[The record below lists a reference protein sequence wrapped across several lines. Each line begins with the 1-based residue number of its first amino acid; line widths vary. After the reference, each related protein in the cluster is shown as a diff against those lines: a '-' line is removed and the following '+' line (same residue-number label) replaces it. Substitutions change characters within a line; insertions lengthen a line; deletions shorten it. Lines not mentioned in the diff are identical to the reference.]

1 MSSAPARRRAFRSV
15 VLRSLPLAVTAVA
28 AALLLGTLPANAAPG
43 DDASGEENGVAPT
56 LLEQLEV
63 TNRAYLEAKAIS
75 DASKARQAQIQ
86 ADLAKAEKRLAELA
100 EEVGATANAAY
111 RGSKFNLTAA
121 LIEDGHSAN
130 DLLQGIT
137 TVSYLAWRDDR
148 QLREYVIAKRDYTEQ
163 LKALEA
169 EVRLQEEQ
177 TRQMEKR
184 KDEAVKAL
192 TAAGNGG
199 VVNGVPVPS
208 PTATQAPRGVNGTW
222 PPESASV
229 DDPTTGGR
237 ITPRM
242 FHAYTEARKA
252 GFDHFTGCFRPGDR
266 FEHPKGRACD
276 FAANKNGFSGAAQGA
291 DRNYGDRLAGWMV
304 GNADRLGVLYVI
316 WYRQIWTPAAKWHG
330 YGSAGGD
337 PASDH
342 TNHVHLSVV

>member
-1 MSSAPARRRAFRSV
+1 MSSAPARRRAL
-15 VLRSLPLAVTAVA
+15 LRFLPLAATAVA
-28 AALLLGTLPANAAPG
+28 AALLLGTMPATAAPG
-43 DDASGEENGVAPT
+43 GDASGEENGVAPT

-63 TNRAYLEAKAIS
+63 TNRAYLEAKAVS
-75 DASKARQAQIQ
+75 DASKARQAEIQ
-86 ADLAKAEKRLAELA
+86 AALAKAEKRLAELA
-100 EEVGATANAAY
+100 NEVGATANAAY

-121 LIEDGHSAN
+121 LVHDGHSAD
-130 DLLQGIT
+130 DLLQGLT

-148 QLREYVIAKRDYTEQ
+148 ELREYVIAKKEYAEQ

-184 KDEAVKAL
+184 KNEAVKAL
-192 TAAGNGG
+192 SAAGNGG
-199 VVNGVPVPS
+199 VVNGVPVPT
-208 PTATQAPRGVNGTW
+208 PTATQAPRGPNGTW
-222 PPESASV
+222 PSESATV

-242 FHAYTEARKA
+242 FHAYTEARRA

-276 FAANKNGFSGAAQGA
+276 FAASKSGFSGAAQGA

-316 WYRQIWTPAAKWHG
+316 WYRSIWTPAAKWHS
-330 YGSAGGD
+330 YGSGNGD

-342 TNHVHLSVV
+342 TNHVHLSVL